1 MPTIELKTQ
10 VSVDDLLA
18 GVEQL
23 PTPYLEEFVSR
34 ALVVQAKRRAPS
46 LNKAES
52 LLLEKIN
59 RGVPQAIHA
68 RYLELENKR
77 RDETLSTDEHQ
88 ELLALISQIEQLNA
102 EGIEH
107 LGELAQLRNVSLRI
121 LMKDLGLKRPTYA

>member
-23 PTPYLEEFVSR
+23 PTPYLEEFVSK

-77 RDETLSTDEHQ
+77 SDETLSIEEHQ
-88 ELLALISQIEQLNA
+88 ELLALVAQIEQLNA
-102 EGIEH
+102 ERIEH